1 MLGPVLERAPNPI
14 VVCGAASVR
23 PKIFSYDALMR
34 EMRLYPQ
41 LYSAV
46 NVWAELV
53 AVKVI
58 GLAVA
63 PPDQLVK
70 VQLP

>member
-1 MLGPVLERAPNPI
+1 
-14 VVCGAASVR
+14 
-23 PKIFSYDALMR
+23 
-34 EMRLYPQ
+34 
-41 LYSAV
+41 V

-53 AVKVI
+53 AVKDI

>member
-1 MLGPVLERAPNPI
+1 
-14 VVCGAASVR
+14 
-23 PKIFSYDALMR
+23 
-34 EMRLYPQ
+34 
-41 LYSAV
+41 V

-53 AVKVI
+53 AVKDI
-58 GLAVA
+58 GSAVV